1 MAIELTTTAGSKQAL
16 LTELEIRLQEQTLKI
31 DPGFQQLVSELR
43 DYRLPAGSTADDSV
57 MALGFAVTHAH
68 HAHAVKPG
76 GRINGPLLLYL
87 NGLAKRPP
95 GWLDKHL
102 QPGLTMRGPNGL
114 IYTNIDPQDRKLK
127 LPARLRRRR
136 DANRRCEVTHR
147 SDDEQ
152 LFAPCSGSY
161 QPASGTHTHTQDR
174 RDAHPNSEGPFPAEW
189 ITRTGYPRVAQPA
202 WLQGLSRRTRHQP
215 LSQRPRRRRFTPFTL
230 DDTPSSSEPPFVPD
244 RRRRSRAWIVR
255 TVRARRGGGRG
266 GGCL

>member
-1 MAIELTTTAGSKQAL
+1 LAIELTTTAGSKQAL

-161 QPASGTHTHTQDR
+161 QPASGTHTHTHTHTGPPGRPPEQR
-174 RDAHPNSEGPFPAEW
+174 RSISRGVDHQNGLPTSRSTRMATGLEQADPPPA
-189 ITRTGYPRVAQPA
+189 TFATTSAP
-202 WLQGLSRRTRHQP
+202 P
-215 LSQRPRRRRFTPFTL
+215 LYAFHPRRHPLVVRAAL
-230 DDTPSSSEPPFVPD
+230 
-244 RRRRSRAWIVR
+244 RSRSAASLSSMDR
-255 TVRARRGGGRG
+255 
-266 GGCL
+266 